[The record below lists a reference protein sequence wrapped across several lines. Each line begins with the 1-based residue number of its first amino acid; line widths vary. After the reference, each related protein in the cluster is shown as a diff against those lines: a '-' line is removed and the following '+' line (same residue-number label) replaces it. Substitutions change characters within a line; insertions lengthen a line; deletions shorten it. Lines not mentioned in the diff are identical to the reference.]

1 MQILS
6 LLTITVF
13 VTKCSGNDIDLR
25 SYKERVK
32 LIYSLLDKE
41 CPGWKNTNKQKRNVI
56 GSLDQLDVEKTLYNK
71 LFDMLIKCRQTK
83 NATSTMSS
91 TLDPIKA
98 NIEECNNAIN
108 FTQSWRLD
116 HAGRDLRAG
125 GYLSRN
131 GYACDIYTKEWF
143 RFSGA
148 AGSRMLNTC
157 PAHKSCGTYA
167 PYWTDDKMPDKVGER
182 LDVKVYYT
190 SQDKCRGGYKALS
203 VIRCSEKPNDLIYK
217 YNLRA
222 GLKVYPCAAAFC
234 GMN

>member
-1 MQILS
+1 MKSMQILS

-13 VTKCSGNDIDLR
+13 VTKCSGNNIDLR

-56 GSLDQLDVEKTLYNK
+56 GSLHQLDVEKTLYNK
-71 LFDMLIKCRQTK
+71 LFDKLIKCRGTK
-83 NATSTMSS
+83 NATSTLSS

-98 NIEECNNAIN
+98 NIEECKNAIN
-108 FTQSWRLD
+108 FTESWRLD
-116 HAGRDLRAG
+116 HAGRNLRAG

-131 GYACDIYTKEWF
+131 RYACDIYTKEWF

-167 PYWTDDKMPDKVGER
+167 PYWTDEKMPVKVGES

-190 SQDKCRGGYKALS
+190 SQDKCRAGYKALS
-203 VIRCSEKPNDLIYK
+203 VIRCSEKPNDLIHK
-217 YNLRA
+217 YNLPA
-222 GLKVYPCAAAFC
+222 GSKV
-234 GMN
+234 

>member
-6 LLTITVF
+6 LVTIVVL
-13 VTKCSGNDIDLR
+13 VTRSSANGIELR

-32 LIYSLLDKE
+32 IIYSLLDRE
-41 CPGWKNTNKQKRNVI
+41 CPGWENINEQKRNAI
-56 GSLDQLDVEKTLYNK
+56 GSLDQLDVEKTLYNN
-71 LFDMLIKCRQTK
+71 LFDQLIKCRQTDK
-83 NATSTMSS
+83 ATTTTSTM
-91 TLDPIKA
+91 DPIKA
-98 NIEECNNAIN
+98 NVEECKNAMN
-108 FTQSWRLD
+108 FTESWRLD
-116 HAGRDLRAG
+116 HAGRNLRAG

-182 LDVKVYYT
+182 LDVKVHYT

-222 GLKVYPCAAAFC
+222 GSNVYPCAAAFC